1 LHNPSGAAGIAS
13 NLFWPG
19 SAPMGAEIKTAK
31 IAVICNSIELVC
43 ECVYKLDSD
52 IIVPASFGPAI
63 HIINVITIC
72 ARIAPLREMYS

>member
-19 SAPMGAEIKTAK
+19 SAPMGAKIKTAK
-31 IAVICNSIELVC
+31 IAVICNSIEVV
-43 ECVYKLDSD
+43 CVYKLDSD
-52 IIVPASFGPAI
+52 IIVAASFGPAI

-72 ARIAPLREMYS
+72 AKIAPLREM